1 LSLSDRISYDAE
13 RNTLFL
19 NFEGLYVRTREDV
32 ERIRETVEER
42 CRSIG
47 RKVAVVV
54 NYDSFRLDE
63 TVADYYADMVR
74 YVETNYY
81 TTVSRYTTSA
91 FMRLKLGAA
100 LAKRLVAPHIFET
113 EAEAR
118 AFLHETAAE

>member
-1 LSLSDRISYDAE
+1 MAFLTEIVGGACTTIMVISE
-13 RNTLFL
+13 RTFM
-19 NFEGLYVRTREDV
+19 TREDV
-32 ERIRETVEER
+32 ERIRETVEDR
-42 CRSIG
+42 CRAIG

-63 TVADYYADMVR
+63 AVADRYADMVR
-74 YVETNYY
+74 HMETNYY

-113 EAEAR
+113 ESEAR
-118 AFLHETAAE
+118 AFLEDAASV